1 MKTNTNIDLQ
11 QLIQER
17 VMPDWVKSFF
27 EIHKT
32 SIDLFVV
39 IMNVLIYQGSE
50 SEDVVCCVRLFGKKP
65 IWYQWII
72 LKETIYSWS
81 RWFKKEQN

>member
-50 SEDVVCCVRLFGKKP
+50 S
-65 IWYQWII
+65 
-72 LKETIYSWS
+72 
-81 RWFKKEQN
+81 